1 VLAAAAR
8 RFVVALGVLSVGTA
22 VVSLA
27 LGALAGASVDRSVS
41 LGLYLVGSFLLIGA
55 FFVGNRGPLRSIG
68 DRGGLFSAF
77 GRKGVRKATQEERR
91 EEVNAAVVY
100 MSVGLLLIVFGVLI
114 DNRFTLV

>member
-8 RFVVALGVLSVGTA
+8 RFVVVLAVLSVGTA
-22 VVSLA
+22 VVALA
-27 LGALAGASVDRSVS
+27 LGALAGASVDRSIS

-68 DRGGLFSAF
+68 DRGLLSAF
-77 GRKGVRKATQEERR
+77 GRKGVRKATQQERR

-100 MSVGLLLIVFGVLI
+100 MTVGLLLIVFGVLV
-114 DNRFTLV
+114 DDRFTLV